1 MGEAA
6 IEGGGSSGWG
16 SRGGDLLNSPL
27 SLLASLPPSLPLSSL
42 PRPPPPV
49 CTECTDVRR
58 GSSSSSGTVKQL
70 PSLPPPSNFLFRC
83 SSFLMGMPK
92 RGKGEAGG
100 QSQSEET
107 VEEGDSNTLRISA
120 SLPTRL
126 WPFPPPPPPPAPLPL
141 LRCVGRKSQRRRRR
155 NKPRSVGR
163 TVGWSERVALFPPPP
178 PFALAR
184 ASLPPPLPLHAPLLL
199 HLSRT
204 PFFFFLPPFSSS
216 RETSSPGK
224 EAIRRRTVRTNTV
237 QEGGGA
243 FGRTLSL
250 TLDFGQAAAAAAAA
264 ASWLRWTEGGG
275 GGKAVA
281 DGGGGSTRSSSSP
294 LLGQK

>member
-141 LRCVGRKSQRRRRR
+141 LRCVGRKSQRRRR

-184 ASLPPPLPLHAPLLL
+184 ASLPPPLPPSHCM
-199 HLSRT
+199 
-204 PFFFFLPPFSSS
+204 PPSYFTCPVRPSSSSS
-216 RETSSPGK
+216 RLSPPPAK
-224 EAIRRRTVRTNTV
+224 RPV
-237 QEGGGA
+237 QAKKRSGGGQSERTPSKRGEA
-243 FGRTLSL
+243 LSDGR
-250 TLDFGQAAAAAAAA
+250 F
-264 ASWLRWTEGGG
+264 
-275 GGKAVA
+275 
-281 DGGGGSTRSSSSP
+281 P
-294 LLGQK
+294 